1 MLTLIIYQYKKYPLM
16 WRIFLLTVLSIK
28 CYDEIERVHMI
39 ILTMLISFSVIV
51 GAISI
56 VVTLVSKKIKSNKE
70 LFENIKSK
78 NGVNFEIIV
87 KNDNYFLTKS
97 GPFFFCDRQT
107 KTFGVDLSGKIY
119 KAKDV
124 VSYKIINSLSTQK
137 GSVSTQEIVIYF
149 LKDDGQKNYLPKI
162 DYEKNLEISY
172 PSEWAYS
179 TLSKKYQERRQVLN
193 KIIMELNHLTRS
205 NIDDFYLQN
214 NFVPTEE
221 FSDNYQ
227 LFAYDKNIKK
237 VITKDATGFCVIYDM
252 QDIIRYEIREETEK
266 YSSMATS
273 GVLFSLGEGSAV
285 ILNEKTAKVCKSLRL
300 LLFVDGRTDEVT
312 CDEFVFIQDYEAL
325 VDSDYYLQQK
335 EKMQHLINM
344 IEYVKTNMKIF

>member
-1 MLTLIIYQYKKYPLM
+1 MLILI
-16 WRIFLLTVLSIK
+16 
-28 CYDEIERVHMI
+28 
-39 ILTMLISFSVIV
+39 MLISLSVIV

-56 VVTLVSKKIKSNKE
+56 VVTLASKKIKSNKE

-78 NGVNFEIIV
+78 NEANFEIIV
-87 KNDNYFLTKS
+87 KSDNYFLTKS

-124 VSYKIINSLSTQK
+124 ESYKIINSVLPQK
-137 GSVSTQEIVIYF
+137 GRVSNQEIVIYF

-162 DYEKNLEISY
+162 DFSKKLEISY
-172 PSEWAYS
+172 PNELAYS
-179 TLSKKYQERRQVLN
+179 TLSKKYQERRQELN

-221 FSDNYQ
+221 YFDDYH

-237 VITKDATGFCVIYDM
+237 VVTKDATGFSVIYDM
-252 QDIIRYEIREETEK
+252 RDIIRYEIREETEK
-266 YSSMATS
+266 YSSLGTS
-273 GVLFSLGEGSAV
+273 GVLFSFGEGSAV
-285 ILNEKTAKVCKSLRL
+285 ILDEKTTKVCKSLRL
-300 LLFVDGRTDEVT
+300 LLFVDGRTDEIT
-312 CDEFVFIQDYEAL
+312 CDEFVFIQDYEAV

-335 EKMQHLINM
+335 EKMQRLINM
-344 IEYVKTNMKIF
+344 IEYVKTNIKTF